1 MSSSLGVKISKYK
14 IWGTYLDYRRMYVN
28 KKTVGKPKV
37 SILLFIYIISMTVL
51 RYIASY
57 ENKKEMPVLYIEI

>member
-14 IWGTYLDYRRMYVN
+14 IWGTYLDYHRMYVN